1 MQNAS
6 LPVHS
11 YRWSWTVLVI
21 SDDIGFAITTCHFI
35 LSTVLAWFDLS
46 APFHHLTYHHSSYF
60 FLIWLFFSFLTSLL
74 FYSTHLVEVY
84 KDVHRRSELIGW
96 ADSQSA
102 SKERAAQ
109 NPSRQEGTGKTM
121 CRPWRVFVIRCRV
134 DLKFCEC
141 PVVTP
146 LMESVVALWEIFVS
160 LSPSTLTLVL
170 IFFAKYFNLMP
181 ASKDCA

>member
-1 MQNAS
+1 MSILEFPGAKYPTGKNKICSLHHHSISRTLKKCKMQAFLS
-6 LPVHS
+6 VPTGDPGL
-11 YRWSWTVLVI
+11 YLVI
-21 SDDIGFAITTCHFI
+21 SDDTGFAITTCHFI

-46 APFHHLTYHHSSYF
+46 APFHHLTYHHSSYFF

-109 NPSRQEGTGKTM
+109 NPSRQEGTGKM
-121 CRPWRVFVIRCRV
+121 MRVC
-134 DLKFCEC
+134 D
-141 PVVTP
+141 
-146 LMESVVALWEIFVS
+146 
-160 LSPSTLTLVL
+160 
-170 IFFAKYFNLMP
+170 
-181 ASKDCA
+181 